1 MTEDSARLQ
10 YLLEPLA
17 HAHAAHLGSDAV
29 VVEAVLP
36 DPFEDEAVGLV
47 VAGDHGGDEQ
57 VGGLCGAMSNMERIH
72 AKGARWEL
80 CAFY

>member
-1 MTEDSARLQ
+1 
-10 YLLEPLA
+10 
-17 HAHAAHLGSDAV
+17 
-29 VVEAVLP
+29 
-36 DPFEDEAVGLV
+36 